1 MNTELHIS
9 QLLYRYQCV
18 IVPGFG
24 AFLSET
30 QSAQLNE
37 SSNAFYPPKKLISF
51 NSQLRNNDGLLANH
65 IAETERISYSK
76 AVDAIQSKVET
87 WRNILEVSDRFSVKN
102 IGEFSL
108 NAEKKLVFIP
118 FGQINYLTTSF
129 GLNSFV
135 SPSVKREIY
144 LKEAEAVEEK
154 APLIFTPEKRK
165 NYTYLKYAAL
175 FILSI
180 GLAGTIGYKAYDNQ
194 LNENVLAVETDVQK
208 QVHDSI
214 QEATFFIESPLP
226 AVTLNVKEE
235 KMPYHVVAGAFR
247 KEENA
252 DRIFHELSDLGYK
265 SKRLAPNNHG
275 LHPVIYESY
284 ASYADAYQAMLKIR
298 NAHNPD
304 AWLLIKEL

>member
-1 MNTELHIS
+1 MNTEHYIS

-51 NSQLRNNDGLLANH
+51 NSHLRNNDGLLANH
-65 IAETERISYSK
+65 IAEAEKTSYDN
-76 AVDAIQSKVET
+76 AVQVIQSKVET
-87 WRNILEVSDRFSVKN
+87 WKKILEVSDKFSVKN

-108 NAEKKLVFIP
+108 NAEKKLVFTP

-144 LKEAEAVEEK
+144 LKEAEAVEER
-154 APLIFTPEKRK
+154 APLLFTPEKRK
-165 NYTYLKYAAL
+165 NYNVLKYAAIVLL
-175 FILSI
+175 FL
-180 GLAGTIGYKAYDNQ
+180 GAAGAVGYKTFDNQ
-194 LNENVLAVETDVQK
+194 LQEDTLVIETEVQK
-208 QVHDSI
+208 QVQDRI

-252 DRIFHELSDLGYK
+252 ERIFHELSELGYK

-275 LHPVIYESY
+275 LHAVIYESY
-284 ASYADAYQAMLKIR
+284 ASYTQAYQAMLKIR

>member
-65 IAETERISYSK
+65 IAETEKISYSK

>member
-1 MNTELHIS
+1 MNTEKYIS

-37 SSNAFYPPKKLISF
+37 NSNAFYPPKKLISF

-65 IAETERISYSK
+65 IAEAEKTSYDK
-76 AVDAIQSKVET
+76 AVEGIQSKVAT
-87 WRNILEVSDRFSVKN
+87 WKNILEVSDKFTVKN

-108 NAEKKLVFIP
+108 NAEKKLVFTP

-135 SPSVKREIY
+135 SPSVKRETY
-144 LKEAEAVEEK
+144 LKEATAIEEK
-154 APLIFTPEKRK
+154 APLLFTPEKRN
-165 NYTYLKYAAL
+165 NYSALKYAAIFLL
-175 FILSI
+175 FL
-180 GLAGTIGYKAYDNQ
+180 GAAGVVGYKTFDNQ
-194 LNENVLAVETDVQK
+194 LKQDALVVETEVQK
-208 QVHDSI
+208 QVQDRI

-235 KMPYHVVAGAFR
+235 KMPYHIVAGAFR
-247 KEENA
+247 KEQNA
-252 DRIFHELSDLGYK
+252 ERIFHQLSDLGYK
-265 SKRLAPNNHG
+265 AKRLEANNHG
-275 LHPVIYESY
+275 LHPVIYQSY
-284 ASYADAYQAMLKIR
+284 ASYSEAYQAMLQIR
-298 NAHNPD
+298 KAHNPD